1 MKPAARTLAEFVTSL
16 DYSDIPADVVEK
28 AKACIIDT
36 IAASVYGAQLP
47 WSKIII
53 EYVRRTSA
61 PGHSSVLG
69 TDLRVRAPFAAL
81 ANGALSHSFE
91 LDAPVHPSVGV
102 HPGPGCVLP
111 GLAVS
116 QGFERSGKDLIAAF
130 VAGFEAMHR
139 MADTSPQSSEKKGF
153 HAPGLFG
160 TFGGA
165 MTAGRLMGLD
175 AERMTNALG
184 IAGSLCSGLLEFSKS
199 GTGGMVKRLHPG
211 RAAEGGVM
219 AAALARE
226 GFTGPPTII
235 EGKFG
240 FLNVFCSDADLSKL
254 TAGLGE
260 VWQTTTV
267 AHKRYAAHSTAHVP
281 MTAVLALKAEHRIAG
296 DDIASIVVAGNEKI
310 VSHHDIKE
318 PQDITAAQYSVPFCV
333 AVACFRDPLD
343 PNVFSEASVNDPA
356 IRQLCRNVR
365 LEVLKDAPKDQ
376 GKASRV
382 TVKLKNGRELVRE
395 MHSYP
400 GMPEEP
406 LTTAELRKKFDT
418 LTAALPAGSA
428 DRIFTQFIALE
439 DVQNL
444 RTIQFS

>member
-1 MKPAARTLAEFVTSL
+1 MKPAARSLAEFVTSL
-16 DYSDIPADVVEK
+16 DYDEIPPEVVEK

-36 IAASVYGAQLP
+36 IAAATYGAQLP
-47 WSKIII
+47 WSRIII
-53 EYVRRTSA
+53 GYAQRNSG
-61 PGHSSVLG
+61 PGHACILG

-81 ANGALSHSFE
+81 ANGALAHAFE

-116 QGFERSGKDLIAAF
+116 QGTAKSGKDFITAF

-139 MADTSPQSSEKKGF
+139 IADTSPQSSEKKGF

-160 TFGGA
+160 VFGGA

-175 AERMTNALG
+175 PERMTNALG
-184 IAGSLCSGLLEFSKS
+184 IAGSLCSGILEFSKS
-199 GTGGMVKRLHPG
+199 GGGMVKRLHPG

-219 AAALARE
+219 AASLARE
-226 GFTGPPTII
+226 GFTGPPTVI
-235 EGKFG
+235 EGKYG

-260 VWQTTTV
+260 VWQTMTV
-267 AHKRYAAHSTAHVP
+267 AHKRYAAHGTAHVP
-281 MTAVLALKAEHRIAG
+281 MTAALALKAEHRIAAA
-296 DDIASIVVAGNEKI
+296 DIASIVVAGNEKI
-310 VSHHDIKE
+310 VRHHDIKE
-318 PQDITAAQYSVPFCV
+318 PQDITMAQYSVPFCM
-333 AVACFRDPLD
+333 AVAFLRDPLD
-343 PNVFSEASVNDPA
+343 PNVFSEESVNDPA
-356 IRQLCRNVR
+356 IRALCRNVT
-365 LEVLKDAPKDQ
+365 LEVLKDAPKEQ

-382 TVKLKNGRELVRE
+382 TVKLKNGRELVKE

-406 LTTAELRKKFDT
+406 LTTAELREKFDL
-418 LTAALPAGSA
+418 LTAALPAERA
-428 DRIFTQFIALE
+428 DQIFTQFLAFE
-439 DVQNL
+439 DVENL
-444 RTIQFS
+444 RAIQF

>member
-1 MKPAARTLAEFVTSL
+1 MKPASRMLAEFVTTL
-16 DYSDIPADVVEK
+16 DYNDIPREVVDK

-36 IAASVYGAQLP
+36 IAASTYGAQLP

-53 EYVRRTSA
+53 EYVRRNSA
-61 PGHSSVLG
+61 PGHAAILG
-69 TDLRVRAPFAAL
+69 TDIRVRAPFAAL
-81 ANGALSHSFE
+81 ANGALCHAFE
-91 LDAPVHPSVGV
+91 LDTPVHPSVGV

-111 GLAVS
+111 GIAVA
-116 QGFERSGKDLIAAF
+116 QGLQKSGKELITAF

-235 EGKFG
+235 EGKYG

-254 TAGLGE
+254 TAGLGK
-260 VWQTTTV
+260 VWQTVTV

-281 MTAVLALKAEHRIAG
+281 MTAVLALKA
-296 DDIASIVVAGNEKI
+296 
-310 VSHHDIKE
+310 
-318 PQDITAAQYSVPFCV
+318 
-333 AVACFRDPLD
+333 
-343 PNVFSEASVNDPA
+343 
-356 IRQLCRNVR
+356 
-365 LEVLKDAPKDQ
+365 
-376 GKASRV
+376 
-382 TVKLKNGRELVRE
+382 
-395 MHSYP
+395 
-400 GMPEEP
+400 
-406 LTTAELRKKFDT
+406 
-418 LTAALPAGSA
+418 
-428 DRIFTQFIALE
+428 
-439 DVQNL
+439 
-444 RTIQFS
+444 

>member
-1 MKPAARTLAEFVTSL
+1 MKPAARSLAEFVTSL
-16 DYSDIPADVVEK
+16 DYDEIPPEVVEK
-28 AKACIIDT
+28 AKAYIIDT
-36 IAASVYGAQLP
+36 IAAATYGAQLP
-47 WSKIII
+47 WSRIII
-53 EYVRRTSA
+53 GYAQRNSG
-61 PGHSSVLG
+61 PGHACILG

-81 ANGALSHSFE
+81 ANGALAHAFE

-116 QGFERSGKDLIAAF
+116 QGTAKSGKDFITAF

-139 MADTSPQSSEKKGF
+139 IADTSPQSSEKKGF

-160 TFGGA
+160 VFGGA

-175 AERMTNALG
+175 PERMTNALG
-184 IAGSLCSGLLEFSKS
+184 IAGSLCSGILEFSKS
-199 GTGGMVKRLHPG
+199 GGGMVKRLHPG

-219 AAALARE
+219 AASLARE
-226 GFTGPPTII
+226 GFTGPPTVI
-235 EGKFG
+235 EGKYG

-260 VWQTTTV
+260 VWQTMTV
-267 AHKRYAAHSTAHVP
+267 AHKRYAAHGTAHVP
-281 MTAVLALKAEHRIAG
+281 MTAALALKAEHRIAAA
-296 DDIASIVVAGNEKI
+296 DIASIVVAGNEKI

-318 PQDITAAQYSVPFCV
+318 PQDITMAQYSVPFCM
-333 AVACFRDPLD
+333 AVAFLRDPLD
-343 PNVFSEASVNDPA
+343 PNVFSEESVNDPA
-356 IRQLCRNVR
+356 IRALCRNVT
-365 LEVLKDAPKDQ
+365 LEVLKDAPKEQ

-382 TVKLKNGRELVRE
+382 TVKLKNGRELVKE

-406 LTTAELRKKFDT
+406 LTTAELREKFDL
-418 LTAALPAGSA
+418 LTAALPAERA
-428 DRIFTQFIALE
+428 DQIFTQFLALE
-439 DVQNL
+439 DVENL
-444 RTIQFS
+444 RAIQF

>member
-1 MKPAARTLAEFVTSL
+1 MNTCAQALAEFVTSL
-16 DYSDIPADVVEK
+16 EFEQIPPEVVEK

-36 IAASVYGAQLP
+36 IAASIYGAQLP

-61 PGHSSVLG
+61 PGHASILG
-69 TDLRVRAPFAAL
+69 TDAKVRAPMAAL
-81 ANGALSHSFE
+81 ANGALAHSFE

-116 QGFERSGKDLIAAF
+116 QGRGKSGKEMITAF

-175 AERMTNALG
+175 AGQMTNALG
-184 IAGSLCSGLLEFSKS
+184 IAGSLCSGILEFSKS
-199 GTGGMVKRLHPG
+199 GGWVKRLHPG

-219 AAALARE
+219 AAGLARD
-226 GFTGPPTII
+226 GFTGPPTVI
-235 EGKFG
+235 EGKYG

-260 VWQTTTV
+260 VWQTLTV

-281 MTAVLALKAEHRIAG
+281 MTAALALKAEHRIAG
-296 DDIASIVVAGNEKI
+296 EDIESIVVAGNEKL

-318 PQDITAAQYSVPFCV
+318 PQEITMAQYSVPFCM
-333 AVACFRDPLD
+333 AVAFYRDPLD
-343 PNVFSEASVNDPA
+343 PNVFSEDSVNDSA
-356 IRQLCRNVR
+356 IRALTRKVTV
-365 LEVLKDAPKDQ
+365 EVLENAPKDQ

-382 TVKLKNGRELVRE
+382 TVKLKDGRTLVKQ

-406 LTTAELRKKFDT
+406 LSTADLRKKFDI
-418 LTAALPAGSA
+418 LTAALPKDRA
-428 DRIFTQFIALE
+428 DRIFTQFLALE
-439 DVQNL
+439 NVENL
-444 RTIQFS
+444 RTIEFS

>member
-1 MKPAARTLAEFVTSL
+1 MKPAARSLAEFVTSL
-16 DYSDIPADVVEK
+16 DYNEIPPEVVEK

-36 IAASVYGAQLP
+36 IAAATYGAQLP

-53 EYVRRTSA
+53 GYAQRNSG
-61 PGHSSVLG
+61 PGHACILG

-81 ANGALSHSFE
+81 ANGALAHAFE

-116 QGFERSGKDLIAAF
+116 QGTAKSGKDFITAF

-139 MADTSPQSSEKKGF
+139 IADTSPQSSEKKGF

-160 TFGGA
+160 VFGGA

-175 AERMTNALG
+175 PERMTNALG
-184 IAGSLCSGLLEFSKS
+184 IAGSLCSGILEFSKS
-199 GTGGMVKRLHPG
+199 GGGMVKRLHPG

-219 AAALARE
+219 AASLARE
-226 GFTGPPTII
+226 GFTGPPTVI
-235 EGKFG
+235 EGKYG

-260 VWQTTTV
+260 VWQTMTV
-267 AHKRYAAHSTAHVP
+267 AHKRYAAHGTAHVP
-281 MTAVLALKAEHRIAG
+281 MTAALALRAEHRIAG
-296 DDIASIVVAGNEKI
+296 ADIASIVVAGNEKI

-318 PQDITAAQYSVPFCV
+318 PREITMAQYSVPFCM
-333 AVACFRDPLD
+333 AVAFLRDPLD
-343 PNVFSEASVNDPA
+343 PNVFSDESVNDPA
-356 IRQLCRNVR
+356 IRALCRNVT
-365 LEVLKDAPKDQ
+365 LEVLKDAPKEQ

-382 TVKLKNGRELVRE
+382 TVKLKNGRELVKE

-406 LTTAELRKKFDT
+406 LSTAELRKKFDI
-418 LTAALPAGSA
+418 LTAALPAERA
-428 DRIFTQFIALE
+428 DRIFTQFLALE
-439 DVQNL
+439 EVENL
-444 RTIQFS
+444 RTIQF

>member
-1 MKPAARTLAEFVTSL
+1 MKTAAQSLAEFVTSL
-16 DYSDIPADVVEK
+16 DYDDIPAEVVEK
-28 AKACIIDT
+28 AKACVIDT
-36 IAASVYGAQLP
+36 LAATIYGAQLP

-61 PGHSSVLG
+61 PGHSAILG
-69 TDLRVRAPFAAL
+69 TDVLVRAPFAAL
-81 ANGALSHSFE
+81 ANGALAHSFE
-91 LDAPVHPSVGV
+91 LDTPVHPSVGV

-111 GLAVS
+111 GIAVA
-116 QGFERSGKDLIAAF
+116 QGLQKSGKELITAF

-235 EGKFG
+235 EGKYG

-260 VWQTTTV
+260 VWQTVTV
-267 AHKRYAAHSTAHVP
+267 AHKRYAAHGTAHVP

-296 DDIASIVVAGNEKI
+296 EDIASIVVAGNEKI

-343 PNVFSEASVNDPA
+343 PNVFSEAAVNDPA
-356 IRQLCRNVR
+356 IRQLCRNVT
-365 LEVLKDAPKDQ
+365 LEVLKDAPQDQ

-382 TVKLKNGRELVRE
+382 TLKLKNGRELVKA

-406 LTTAELRKKFDT
+406 LTTAQLKQKFDT
-418 LTAALPAGSA
+418 LTAALSKGRR
-428 DRIFTQFIALE
+428 DQMFEQFMALE
-439 DVQNL
+439 NVENL
-444 RTIQFS
+444 RTIRFN

>member
-1 MKPAARTLAEFVTSL
+1 MKPAARSLAEFVTSL
-16 DYSDIPADVVEK
+16 DYNEIPPEVVEK

-36 IAASVYGAQLP
+36 IAAATYGAQLP
-47 WSKIII
+47 WSRIII
-53 EYVRRTSA
+53 GYAQRNSG
-61 PGHSSVLG
+61 PGHACILG

-81 ANGALSHSFE
+81 ANGALAHAFE

-116 QGFERSGKDLIAAF
+116 QGTAKSGKDFITAF

-139 MADTSPQSSEKKGF
+139 IADTSPQSSEKKGF

-160 TFGGA
+160 VFGGA

-175 AERMTNALG
+175 PERMTNALG
-184 IAGSLCSGLLEFSKS
+184 IAGSLCSGILEFSKS
-199 GTGGMVKRLHPG
+199 GGGMVKRLHPG

-219 AAALARE
+219 AASLARE
-226 GFTGPPTII
+226 GFTGPPTVI
-235 EGKFG
+235 EGKYG

-260 VWQTTTV
+260 VWQTMTV
-267 AHKRYAAHSTAHVP
+267 AHKRYAAHGTAHVP
-281 MTAVLALKAEHRIAG
+281 MTAGLALKAEHRIAAA
-296 DDIASIVVAGNEKI
+296 DIASIVVAGNEKI

-318 PQDITAAQYSVPFCV
+318 PQEITMAQYSVPFCM
-333 AVACFRDPLD
+333 AVAFLRDPLD
-343 PNVFSEASVNDPA
+343 PNVFSEESVNDPA
-356 IRQLCRNVR
+356 IRALCRNVT
-365 LEVLKDAPKDQ
+365 LEVLKDAPKEQ

-382 TVKLKNGRELVRE
+382 TVKLKNGRELVKE

-406 LTTAELRKKFDT
+406 LTTAELRKKFDI
-418 LTAALPAGSA
+418 LTAALPAERA
-428 DRIFTQFIALE
+428 DQIFTQFLALE
-439 DVQNL
+439 DVENL
-444 RTIQFS
+444 RTIQF